1 MNRERKVCRSK
12 YYEAKVE
19 HLKDCKPAKWWKE
32 IKKLSGMS
40 SASGRQND
48 VMNSLRFIE
57 EVSSTSDLAN
67 IVNDAFI
74 LPMKIFS
81 PLPHDFQLEQDI
93 PSSAPFVLSVHSVF
107 MKLSLLNPTKAQG
120 PDGLPAW
127 LLKEN
132 ADLLAEPIA
141 EIINSSFRES
151 RLPPS
156 WKEADIVP
164 VPKQRIVK
172 DVSKHLRP
180 ISLTPIL
187 SKVAEEFIIQE
198 YVKPAVLIKIKS
210 TQFGSIPKSSTT
222 QALISMIHTWSK
234 YTDGTGSTVRV
245 VVFDFRKAFDLIDHN
260 ILVRKLKDLNI
271 PHNIVSWIVDF
282 LKCRKQRVKLSQDC
296 KSEWKNVPAGV
307 PQGTKLGPW
316 LFVLMIDDIDTT
328 NTDLWKYVDDTT
340 AAEMVEKGETS
351 KIQNIVNELTEKTYR
366 NKFQF
371 NEKKCKELRIS
382 FTKNHPEYAP
392 IVINDKPIEIV
403 TTIKLL
409 GLNISNNL
417 KWHHHIEEIVKK
429 ASTRL
434 YFPRQ
439 LKRAKVAEKELL
451 TFYKT
456 CIRPITEY
464 ACPVFHNGLPTYL
477 SDELERIQKRAMQ
490 IIFPNINYQDALKN
504 SNLLSSYERRE
515 YLTNKLFEEIC
526 SDPNHKLHYLVP
538 KRNETDIGLRNRRMF
553 NFPVCKTNR
562 LKNSFIFSNSS
573 RKTF

>member
-1 MNRERKVCRSK
+1 LLPRK
-12 YYEAKVE
+12 
-19 HLKDCKPAKWWKE
+19 
-32 IKKLSGMS
+32 
-40 SASGRQND
+40 
-48 VMNSLRFIE
+48 
-57 EVSSTSDLAN
+57 
-67 IVNDAFI
+67 
-74 LPMKIFS
+74 
-81 PLPHDFQLEQDI
+81 
-93 PSSAPFVLSVHSVF
+93 
-107 MKLSLLNPTKAQG
+107 
-120 PDGLPAW
+120 
-127 LLKEN
+127 
-132 ADLLAEPIA
+132 
-141 EIINSSFRES
+141 
-151 RLPPS
+151 
-156 WKEADIVP
+156 
-164 VPKQRIVK
+164 IVK

-198 YVKPAVLIKIKS
+198 YVKPAVLKKIKS
-210 TQFGSIPKSSTT
+210 NQFGSIPKSSTT

-271 PHNIVSWIVDF
+271 AHNIISWIVDF

-307 PQGTKLGPW
+307 PQETKLGPW

-371 NEKKCKELRIS
+371 NEKKCKELPIS

-417 KWHHHIEEIVKK
+417 KWNHHIEEIAKK

-434 YFPRQ
+434 YFLRQ
-439 LKRAKVAEKELL
+439 LK
-451 TFYKT
+451 
-456 CIRPITEY
+456 
-464 ACPVFHNGLPTYL
+464 H
-477 SDELERIQKRAMQ
+477 ELERRTEEH
-490 IIFPNINYQDALKN
+490 N
-504 SNLLSSYERRE
+504 SIL
-515 YLTNKLFEEIC
+515 C
-526 SDPNHKLHYLVP
+526 SLIRHESFKLHHLP
-538 KRNETDIGLRNRRMF
+538 FICHKRI
-553 NFPVCKTNR
+553 KA
-562 LKNSFIFSNSS
+562 S
-573 RKTF
+573 